1 MEQNFS
7 KQGTVLLLSGA
18 RDLSS
23 HFALEQR
30 DSNLFFISVV
40 ILIF

>member
-7 KQGTVLLLSGA
+7 RQGIVLLPLGA

-23 HFALEQR
+23 HFSQEQR
-30 DSNLFFISVV
+30 DFSLFFISVV